1 MFVLNMFHQ
10 IRGLGPRY
18 QNGQSFTVC
27 SAGNPTYLTQI
38 VGWTSKACFLW
49 VLTLRFRSR
58 FCLFQ
63 AQICERMWVKD
74 GPSFLLFVSIYIHD
88 FHAKMV
94 YPYVLYTRRYIY
106 IYIYIHRYSC
116 SRKYIYTF
124 TLYFD
129 RFIHII
135 YKYIW
140 CFLPAL
146 LAASAAG

>member
-1 MFVLNMFHQ
+1 MSEKLYILESVRFEHVSSNSWV
-10 IRGLGPRY
+10 GAKVS
-18 QNGQSFTVC
+18 NGQSFTVC
-27 SAGNPTYLTQI
+27 SAGNPTYLIQI

-106 IYIYIHRYSC
+106 IFIFIDILAAGNIYIHSH
-116 SRKYIYTF
+116 YILIDLF
-124 TLYFD
+124 
-129 RFIHII
+129 
-135 YKYIW
+135 K
-140 CFLPAL
+140 
-146 LAASAAG
+146 